1 VTSTVAVVVLLLF
14 ATKTRE
20 LHPPPYGKWA
30 ITYETGALAAFDGSR
45 ASSFW
50 KTLLISFE
58 PTVNCAAAVPIEI
71 TRNRNNPADFIIS
84 IFANFARARKAHGE

>member
-1 VTSTVAVVVLLLF
+1 MTSTVALAELLLF
-14 ATKTRE
+14 ATITRE

-71 TRNRNNPADFIIS
+71 TRNRYNPADFMIS
-84 IFANFARARKAHGE
+84 ILSNFDPARKARGE